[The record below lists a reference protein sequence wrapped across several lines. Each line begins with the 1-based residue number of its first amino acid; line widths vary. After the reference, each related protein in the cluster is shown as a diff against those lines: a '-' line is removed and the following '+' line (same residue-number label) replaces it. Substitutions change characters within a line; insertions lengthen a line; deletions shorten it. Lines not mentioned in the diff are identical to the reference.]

1 MADTTKKLT
10 VSYGTFSCSLEGFDE
25 PFPVMKA
32 VTAYFRELGA
42 EDRDFGATP
51 IRHDAEALNRIVE
64 RDIQQRVE
72 AKIWNK
78 QVILR
83 AEARAAEA
91 EDAVV
96 QGNDADERP
105 ASLPEDMDNGAE
117 AGTPAAVLAAL
128 ENAVWAASSGSDEP
142 DGNGSVPD
150 AAVFARAASEGR
162 AGNSGTASAPVTGPE
177 IAAADTSDA
186 APEED
191 APRAE
196 PTDAA
201 KPADAS
207 ATDEIETEAAVADN
221 ADADAGADDRVAR
234 AAPSGSD
241 AEDAPEVVAVAS
253 AVANA
258 GADVKADA
266 AEIDVKADAE
276 VTDADPSEPQ
286 PDARAD
292 AASGDDDDQTDPV
305 RPVVDAAPAD
315 AVVAAEDPASEQ
327 TPELIV
333 AADDVEVAEVA
344 ADRTDTA
351 PLRFEIWLRPQV
363 DEMVDGSDDDAAKA
377 PEIVGDAVA
386 DTAAAVDAGDE
397 PTAATEPDHEPQVQ
411 AASTSDAEDQSVAA
425 VADSAAPKGDAASG
439 DGPNEARPDR
449 LLSVV
454 KTGLADEPDPTP
466 IPDAVPRTRARP
478 VNVVPVVESVAAR
491 LMRIRASVAG
501 SAATAAPTIVVA
513 PTPTPTPEVVSILRE
528 AFAASAAPS
537 SIALP
542 PGLQATAPET
552 PDELSTSPASEPSG
566 LRPEDAAPTPAAS
579 THPVTEVVM
588 TRSPPANQ
596 TETSADTKPSES
608 PEVPPD
614 APRGI
619 LRFLGLRALGF
630 TRRSTK
636 AAETP
641 TTAPVAEAEP
651 DEMTPETAPDKM
663 TTAAVSLPPEAAE
676 TTADA
681 TPGEAIDPK
690 SDGGETFPW
699 DRDDDTEAGPGDV
712 ATAADDDENSPEE
725 EITSAFAEAAEWDAP
740 EDNTDLPEDPAEW
753 PEGGDRATAETRP
766 DDDARID
773 PTEAA
778 IRGILALSDRDPAD
792 DTTAAARR
800 RMALSRPET
809 DTHEMDR
816 ESGDIRPVP
825 KPPVAKETVPEFDE
839 DEFLGRLAALK
850 DFDPKDSKAP
860 VPDGVTS
867 LLPPTQRFRGGDS
880 EADVPRLLG
889 EANSKLDG
897 TESRRRSSA
906 ISHLKAAVAATFA
919 DRRLKATTGNG
930 QPASQDALGRYQ
942 QDLSKAVGS
951 VGNAPILPSAR
962 AGDAASGADAA
973 AEGGAT
979 ATPTG
984 NRAILER
991 VRSATR
997 DVAAAV
1003 VTPIA
1008 ATQPGA
1014 ASRPLL
1020 VPAPVVADL
1029 PDSSAD
1035 VRRFREIA
1043 ARSGART
1050 LSDLMEL
1057 AAAYTV
1063 NVERLQQFSRAH
1075 VMDIVAHA
1083 EIEGGFTLEA
1093 GLRTFGSL
1101 LRDGTFRKVDR
1112 NQYALAADSRF
1123 LLPMRRESL

>member
-42 EDRDFGATP
+42 EDRDFGTAP
-51 IRHDAEALNRIVE
+51 IRHDAEALTRIVE

-72 AKIWNK
+72 ARIWNN

-105 ASLPEDMDNGAE
+105 ASLPEGMDNGAE
-117 AGTPAAVLAAL
+117 AGIPAAVLAAL

-142 DGNGSVPD
+142 DGNGS
-150 AAVFARAASEGR
+150 
-162 AGNSGTASAPVTGPE
+162 APVTGPE
-177 IAAADTSDA
+177 IAAADRSDA
-186 APEED
+186 APEADAPEAD
-191 APRAE
+191 APRAK

-201 KPADAS
+201 KPADPS
-207 ATDEIETEAAVADN
+207 ATDEIETGAAVADN
-221 ADADAGADDRVAR
+221 AD
-234 AAPSGSD
+234 
-241 AEDAPEVVAVAS
+241 
-253 AVANA
+253 
-258 GADVKADA
+258 
-266 AEIDVKADAE
+266 
-276 VTDADPSEPQ
+276 
-286 PDARAD
+286 AD

-315 AVVAAEDPASEQ
+315 EVVAAEDPASEQ
-327 TPELIV
+327 TPDLI
-333 AADDVEVAEVA
+333 
-344 ADRTDTA
+344 
-351 PLRFEIWLRPQV
+351 
-363 DEMVDGSDDDAAKA
+363 
-377 PEIVGDAVA
+377 
-386 DTAAAVDAGDE
+386 AAASDAEDAE
-397 PTAATEPDHEPQVQ
+397 
-411 AASTSDAEDQSVAA
+411 DAEDQSVAA
-425 VADSAAPKGDAASG
+425 AADSAAPKGDAASG
-439 DGPNEARPDR
+439 DLPNEARPDR

-466 IPDAVPRTRARP
+466 IPDAVPMTQARP
-478 VNVVPVVESVAAR
+478 VNVVPVVESGAAH

-513 PTPTPTPEVVSILRE
+513 PTPVSMPEVVSILRE
-528 AFAASAAPS
+528 AFAAAAAPS

-542 PGLQATAPET
+542 PELQATVPET

-566 LRPEDAAPTPAAS
+566 LRPEDAAPTPAEATAPAGDGTRAAS
-579 THPVTEVVM
+579 THPVTEAVM

-608 PEVPPD
+608 PEAPPD

-630 TRRSTK
+630 ARRSTK
-636 AAETP
+636 AAKTP
-641 TTAPVAEAEP
+641 TTAPVAGAEP

-681 TPGEAIDPK
+681 VPGEAVDPK

-712 ATAADDDENSPEE
+712 ATAADDDEKAPEE

-740 EDNTDLPEDPAEW
+740 EDIPDLPEDTAER
-753 PEGGDRATAETRP
+753 PEGGDAVTAETRP

-778 IRGILALSDRDPAD
+778 IRGILALSDRDPVQDA
-792 DTTAAARR
+792 TAAARR
-800 RMALSRPET
+800 RKALSQPET
-809 DTHEMDR
+809 VTYGMDR
-816 ESGDIRPVP
+816 ESGDVRPMP
-825 KPPVAKETVPEFDE
+825 RPPVAKETVPEFDE
-839 DEFLGRLAALK
+839 DEFLSRLAAVK
-850 DFDPKDSKAP
+850 DFDPKESKAP

-867 LLPPTQRFRGGDS
+867 LLPPTQRFRGDDS

-889 EANSKLDG
+889 EVNSKLDG
-897 TESRRRSSA
+897 AESRRRSSA

-930 QPASQDALGRYQ
+930 QPASPDALGRYQ
-942 QDLSKAVGS
+942 QDLSRAVGS
-951 VGNAPILPSAR
+951 VGNAPIPPAAR
-962 AGDAASGADAA
+962 AGDTASGADAA

-984 NRAILER
+984 NRATLER
-991 VRSATR
+991 VKSTTR

-1008 ATQPGA
+1008 TTQTGA

-1020 VPAPVVADL
+1020 VPPPIVPDL
-1029 PDSSAD
+1029 PESSAD
-1035 VRRFREIA
+1035 IRRFREVA
-1043 ARSGART
+1043 ARSGTRT
-1050 LSDLMEL
+1050 LSEIMEL

-1075 VMDIVAHA
+1075 VMDIVADA
-1083 EIEGGFTLEA
+1083 KIEGGFTLEA

-1112 NQYALAADSRF
+1112 NQYALSADSRF
-1123 LLPMRRESL
+1123 LVPMRRESL